1 MPPPEKA
8 TEDRSEE
15 GGDRGRLWK
24 VLLFGTIG
32 ATVATTFAVA
42 QLRQTMTWFSN
53 QSELYEEGPNE
64 ANSDLIPS
72 VDPEPPIHGENS
84 SSSSSHMAPS
94 PPQPKTY
101 EEATYKEWQLAMSEV
116 LNALE
121 RMKAWDLVKLPPRQ
135 NVVGCKWVFKIKTK
149 SEDQLNVTRQDQF
162 QKVTI
167 NNLE

>member
-53 QSELYEEGPNE
+53 QLSRSPLYESWRSAISGF
-64 ANSDLIPS
+64 
-72 VDPEPPIHGENS
+72 
-84 SSSSSHMAPS
+84 S
-94 PPQPKTY
+94 PRSFR
-101 EEATYKEWQLAMSEV
+101 EEAWKKTSRRMQEEYEDEM
-116 LNALE
+116 E
-121 RMKAWDLVKLPPRQ
+121 R
-135 NVVGCKWVFKIKTK
+135 VV
-149 SEDQLNVTRQDQF
+149 
-162 QKVTI
+162 
-167 NNLE
+167 